1 MSRRVLTE
9 RELNRALLARQML
22 LERAP
27 LSIPRALERMG
38 GLQAQYAP
46 SMYVGLWSRMEG
58 FERDALTRALER
70 RSVVQGTLMRST
82 IHLVSARDYWP
93 LALAVERPRRDWW
106 LKANRDG
113 LGARDMSAAAR
124 RLRPRARRRARCGA
138 SEIEQLIGKRPA
150 AGDRPLAAHR
160 ARAAVG
166 HLGAPPRGPLRPGRG
181 LARAARDRPRRRRRP
196 HRAALPRRLRPR
208 LAAEIAN
215 WAGVPPATLAPALE
229 RLRLRRFASEDGEE
243 LVDLP
248 RAPLP
253 DPETPAPVRL
263 LGTWDAIL
271 LAHARRADV
280 LPERF
285 RDRVFHVRMPQS
297 VTTFLVDGAV
307 AGTWRYEDGRV
318 TFEPFERLDR
328 ATLRALR
335 EEGERMAAL
344 HR

>member
-1 MSRRVLTE
+1 VTQRVLTE

-22 LERAP
+22 LERAS

-46 SMYVGLWSRMEG
+46 SMYVGLWSRIEG
-58 FERDALTRALER
+58 FERDALRRALER

-124 RLRPRARRRARCGA
+124 RLRPRLAGETLRRG
-138 SEIEQLIGKRPA
+138 EVEQLIGRPQAAGIGHWLHIVRAPPSGTWERRRADLYALAEDWLGPPAVDHDDAVDHTVRRYLGGFGPA
-150 AGDRPLAAHR
+150 AP
-160 ARAAVG
+160 
-166 HLGAPPRGPLRPGRG
+166 
-181 LARAARDRPRRRRRP
+181 
-196 HRAALPRRLRPR
+196 
-208 LAAEIAN
+208 AEIAN
-215 WAGVPPATLAPALE
+215 WAGVPGEVIAPALE
-229 RLRLRRFASEDGEE
+229 RLSLRRFVSEDGEE
-243 LVDLP
+243 LVDVP

-253 DPETPAPVRL
+253 DPQTPAPVRL

-271 LAHARRADV
+271 LAHARRANV

-285 RDRVFHVRMPQS
+285 RERVFHVRMPQS

-307 AGTWRYEDGRV
+307 AGTWRHEDGRV
-318 TFEPFERLDR
+318 TFDPFEGLDR

-344 HR
+344 HA